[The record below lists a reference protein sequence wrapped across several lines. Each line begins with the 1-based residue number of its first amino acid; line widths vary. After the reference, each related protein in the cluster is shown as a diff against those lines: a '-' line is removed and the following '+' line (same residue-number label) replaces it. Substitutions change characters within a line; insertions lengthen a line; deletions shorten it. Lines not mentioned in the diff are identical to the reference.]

1 MEEIPMPASYIR
13 RHINNLPDD
22 KPFSIRDFLIYGPR
36 YTVDQV
42 FHRLVVQ
49 GRIIRVARGVYVKD
63 TARRMPSLAKIIEVK
78 VASFNRRIVVHGSK
92 AASKLTEKG
101 QKEQTL
107 VFASNGATSSFRVG
121 KHIVHIIRASARKL
135 QSGDHPAG
143 LAIRALWHLGK
154 RVCNVEAAGKML
166 WGFQQNDRKELR
178 LSAALMPQWLRDC
191 FACFARMNCFRS
203 DLETLPTY

>member
-1 MEEIPMPASYIR
+1 MPASYIR

-22 KPFSIRDFLIYGPR
+22 KAFSIRDFLIYGPR

-42 FHRLVVQ
+42 FHRLVVE
-49 GRIIRVARGVYVKD
+49 GRIIRLARGVYIKD
-63 TARRMPSLAKIIEVK
+63 TAHRMPSLAEIIAVK
-78 VASFNRRIVVHGSK
+78 VASFGRKIVVHGSK

-101 QKEQTL
+101 QNEQTI
-107 VFASNGATSSFRVG
+107 VFATNGATSSFRVG
-121 KHIVHIIRASARKL
+121 NYIVRLIRSSTRKL
-135 QSGDHPAG
+135 QSGDSPTG

-154 RVCNVEAAGKML
+154 RVCNVEAAGKMV

-191 FACFARMNCFRS
+191 FACFARMNCIRS

>member
-1 MEEIPMPASYIR
+1 MPASYIR

-36 YTVDQV
+36 QTVDQV

-49 GRIIRVARGVYVKD
+49 GRIIRVARGVYIKE
-63 TARRMPSLAKIIEVK
+63 TARRMPSLGEIIEVK
-78 VASFNRRIVVHGSK
+78 VASFNRKIVVHGSK
-92 AASKLTEKG
+92 AAAKLTKEG
-101 QKEQTL
+101 QNAQTI

-121 KHIVHIIRASARKL
+121 NHIVRLIRASARKI
-135 QSGDHPAG
+135 QAGDSPTG

-154 RVCNVEAAGKML
+154 RVCNVEAAAQMV

-178 LSAALMPQWLRDC
+178 RSAALMPQWLRDC
-191 FACFARMNCFRS
+191 FSRFAKMNCFRS